1 DGLGGPAVNADVA
14 VDDGVITEVG
24 SVDDGAREVIDAHGL
39 AVTPGFIDVHTHYD
53 GQVTW
58 DPLVTPS
65 IWHGV
70 TTVVMGNCG
79 VGFAPAAPDRH
90 DWLIGLMEGVEGI
103 PGASLREAIQWDW
116 ESVPEYLDAL
126 DRIPRAIDIAAQIPH
141 GAVRAYVMGERG
153 ASNEAATDDDV
164 ARMALIVE
172 YGGAAG
178 AGGRGVDG

>member
-1 DGLGGPAVNADVA
+1 M
-14 VDDGVITEVG
+14 
-24 SVDDGAREVIDAHGL
+24 
-39 AVTPGFIDVHTHYD
+39 VTPGFVDVHTHYD

-58 DPLVTPS
+58 DPLLTPS

-103 PGASLREAIQWDW
+103 PGAVAARGIRWDW

-126 DRIPRAIDIAAQIPH
+126 DAHPPRARR
-141 GAVRAYVMGERG
+141 RARR
-153 ASNEAATDDDV
+153 SRT
-164 ARMALIVE
+164 ARCAPS
-172 YGGAAG
+172 
-178 AGGRGVDG
+178 